1 MGRFPFIIR
10 LCPRNARERFRGTFH
25 CYFRSERAAL
35 GGVDGDSAQKILQRL
50 LVGGAADVQ
59 LLQDLVLRSPL
70 KKAHPQQ
77 ICPHGVVRLIVVD
90 ALINGTLPAA
100 VSGVRAQ

>member
-1 MGRFPFIIR
+1 MERFPFIIR

-25 CYFRSERAAL
+25 CCFRSERAAL

-59 LLQDLVLRSPL
+59 LL
-70 KKAHPQQ
+70 
-77 ICPHGVVRLIVVD
+77 
-90 ALINGTLPAA
+90 
-100 VSGVRAQ
+100 

>member
-1 MGRFPFIIR
+1 MGSFP
-10 LCPRNARERFRGTFH
+10 LCPRYARERFRGTFH

-59 LLQDLVLRSPL
+59 LL
-70 KKAHPQQ
+70 
-77 ICPHGVVRLIVVD
+77 
-90 ALINGTLPAA
+90 
-100 VSGVRAQ
+100 